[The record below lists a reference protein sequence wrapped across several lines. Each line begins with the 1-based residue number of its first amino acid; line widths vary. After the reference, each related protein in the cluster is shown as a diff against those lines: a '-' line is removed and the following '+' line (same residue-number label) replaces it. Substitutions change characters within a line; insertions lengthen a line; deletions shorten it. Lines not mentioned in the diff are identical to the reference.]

1 MPVAQIIETLN
12 GQEEQIY
19 LRDAY
24 GERAI
29 REMELALVK
38 ACETLPPELDNHQ
51 CRTFIAKRICARF
64 ENGERTFGGMVTAG
78 MAAVDELRRR
88 TIPRP

>member
-1 MPVAQIIETLN
+1 MPVAHIIETLN
-12 GQEEQIY
+12 GQEEPIY

-38 ACETLPPELDNHQ
+38 ACETLPRELDNHQ
-51 CRTFIAKRICARF
+51 CRTFIAKRICARV
-64 ENGERTFGGMVTAG
+64 EDGERTFGGLVTAA
-78 MAAVDELRRR
+78 MSAVDELKRR
-88 TIPRP
+88 TTPRP